1 MHEKV
6 RKGKLVLKDGSVFEG
21 TLYGGKRNAVGEV
34 VFTTGMSGY
43 QETLTDPSFCGQIVV
58 MTYPLV
64 GNYGCNPLFNQGKKC
79 FFQGFVIGELCDC
92 PSNWRNE
99 QSLEDFLIEQ
109 DIPTLAGVDTRAIT
123 RKIRNHGVLQGVIV
137 PAEMPEEEVQK
148 LLALPAVHNQ
158 VEEVT
163 TPEVYT
169 MGEGKLHVAVMDF
182 GIKRNILKSIE
193 AFGCRLTVFPA
204 SATAEEVLACDP
216 DGIFLSNG
224 PGDPKDLPEVIE
236 NIKKLIGKKP
246 IFGICLGHQLM
257 ALANGAKTEK
267 LKYGHRGAN
276 QPVIDIALDR
286 TFVTSQNHGYAVVS
300 DSLDPAVGEVSHK
313 NANDQ
318 TCEGVRYKNFPCF
331 TVQFHPEAC
340 GGPQDTA
347 YLFDEFIDMIK
358 SSKEAK

>member
-99 QSLEDFLIEQ
+99 QSLEDFLTEQ

-137 PAEMPEEEVQK
+137 PAEMPDEEVQK
-148 LLALPAVHNQ
+148 LLDLPAVRNQ

-216 DGIFLSNG
+216 DGI
-224 PGDPKDLPEVIE
+224 
-236 NIKKLIGKKP
+236 
-246 IFGICLGHQLM
+246 M
-257 ALANGAKTEK
+257 ALANGADTYKMK
-267 LKYGHRGAN
+267 FGHRGIN
-276 QPVIDIALDR
+276 QPVKYLATGRIYISA
-286 TFVTSQNHGYAVVS
+286 QNHGYAV
-300 DSLDPAVGEVSHK
+300 DEKSLEGKGINISHISM
-313 NANDQ
+313 NDG
-318 TCEGVRYKNFPCF
+318 TIEGLEYTKHPTF
-331 TVQFHPEAC
+331 TVQYHPEAC
-340 GGPQDTA
+340 PGPGDHD
-347 YLFDEFIDMIK
+347 YLFKHFVDMM
-358 SSKEAK
+358 EGR